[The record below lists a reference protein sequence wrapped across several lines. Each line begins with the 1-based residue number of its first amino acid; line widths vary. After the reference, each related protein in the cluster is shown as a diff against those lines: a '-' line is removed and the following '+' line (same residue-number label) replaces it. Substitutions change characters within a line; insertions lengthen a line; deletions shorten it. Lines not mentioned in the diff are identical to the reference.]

1 MKRKQNGVSIIHAV
15 NDRANGVYVET
26 DILART
32 ITIRMGLKKRR
43 FTLGEADR
51 LEFLLKRQIDRL
63 LGKYPKEAGSDQT
76 EFLICPNCGKE
87 EKSTANFCGYCGC
100 ELNGSKK
107 EETEEEK
114 FKRLMNNYLKSNR
127 RVLFLTGT
135 EGEEQEDVDSDAN
148 CTSGHS

>member
-1 MKRKQNGVSIIHAV
+1 MKRKKNGVSIIHAV

-87 EKSTANFCGYCGC
+87 EKSTANFCGNCGC
-100 ELNGSKK
+100 ELSSAKK
-107 EETEEEK
+107 K
-114 FKRLMNNYLKSNR
+114 
-127 RVLFLTGT
+127 
-135 EGEEQEDVDSDAN
+135 
-148 CTSGHS
+148 